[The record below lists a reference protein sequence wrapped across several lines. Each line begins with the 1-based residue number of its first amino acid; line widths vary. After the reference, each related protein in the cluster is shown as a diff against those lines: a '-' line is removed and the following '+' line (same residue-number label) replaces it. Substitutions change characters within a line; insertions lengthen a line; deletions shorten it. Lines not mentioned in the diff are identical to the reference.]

1 MMGVTFFNEGEDGVH
16 LWFGGGHSGDPY
28 VDCYVD
34 HYTTAG

>member
-1 MMGVTFFNEGEDGVH
+1 